1 MVLKKAVSGTKRTST
16 YSYPFFKN
24 KAPKRQENV
33 YNGKDM
39 NENKK
44 TSDEIQKIEDDMLS
58 NKSFES
64 LSSFYSIFADKTRLI
79 LISLLS
85 RYELCV
91 NDIAEILGMSQS
103 RISHQLAILRQ
114 HDIVTTRRDG
124 KSIVY
129 TLTDNHIKDLF
140 RTGLEHVSEKD
151 EDLYM
156 DRKKKGL

>member
-1 MVLKKAVSGTKRTST
+1 MVLKNPVLGTKDMVM
-16 YSYPFFKN
+16 YPYPLFETKGS
-24 KAPKRQENV
+24 KAEKSV
-33 YNGKDM
+33 YNEKDM

-44 TSDEIQKIEDDMLS
+44 TADEIQKIEDEMLS

-64 LSSFYSIFADKTRLI
+64 LSSFYSIFADRTRLI

-156 DRKKKGL
+156 DRRKKGL

>member
-1 MVLKKAVSGTKRTST
+1 MEKNIAKK
-16 YSYPFFKN
+16 
-24 KAPKRQENV
+24 
-33 YNGKDM
+33 DL
-39 NENKK
+39 
-44 TSDEIQKIEDDMLS
+44 DEIQKIEDHLLS

-64 LSSFYSIFADKTRLI
+64 LASFYSIFGDKTRLI

-85 RYELCV
+85 QYELCV

-114 HDIVTTRRDG
+114 HDIVTTHRDG

-151 EDLYM
+151 EDLYS

>member
-1 MVLKKAVSGTKRTST
+1 
-16 YSYPFFKN
+16 
-24 KAPKRQENV
+24 
-33 YNGKDM
+33 M
-39 NENKK
+39 NETKK
-44 TSDEIQKIEDDMLS
+44 TTDEIQNIEDGMLS
-58 NKSFES
+58 NNSFES
-64 LSSFYSIFADKTRLI
+64 LASFYSLFADKTRLI

-85 RYELCV
+85 QNELCV

-103 RISHQLAILRQ
+103 RVSHQLAILRQ
-114 HDIVTTRRDG
+114 HDIVTTHRNG

-151 EDLYM
+151 EALYE

>member
-1 MVLKKAVSGTKRTST
+1 MILKRLFQPRKRLLCILTRFSKTKRSNGR
-16 YSYPFFKN
+16 K
-24 KAPKRQENV
+24 NV

>member
-1 MVLKKAVSGTKRTST
+1 ML
-16 YSYPFFKN
+16 
-24 KAPKRQENV
+24 
-33 YNGKDM
+33 YNEAM
-39 NENKK
+39 EK
-44 TSDEIQKIEDDMLS
+44 TEKQIADIQMIEDGMLS

-64 LSSFYSIFADKTRLI
+64 LASFYSLFADKTRLI

-85 RYELCV
+85 EHELCV
-91 NDIAEILGMSQS
+91 NDIAQVMGMSQS

-114 HDIVTTRRDG
+114 HDIVTTHRNG

-140 RTGLEHVSEKD
+140 KTGLEHVSEKD
-151 EDLYM
+151 EDLYD